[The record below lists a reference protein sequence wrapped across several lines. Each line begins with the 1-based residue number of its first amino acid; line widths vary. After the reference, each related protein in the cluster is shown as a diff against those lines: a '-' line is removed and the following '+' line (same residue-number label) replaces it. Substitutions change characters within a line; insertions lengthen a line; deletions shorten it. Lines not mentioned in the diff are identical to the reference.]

1 MSVKPLLTAVVCG
14 LSGLLLLAGCGR
26 SPQTTF
32 YTLTPLV
39 EQATT
44 PRGASPSIAIASVT
58 LPELVDRPQLVVPDA
73 GTRVAILETQRW
85 AEPLK
90 SALPRLLAENISRL
104 MNSDR
109 VSAYPQH
116 AANSAEYRL
125 FVDIQ
130 RFEQAGNTVVVD
142 ALWEIRSA
150 KGAKPVT
157 GRSKLVEPV
166 GSADYEAVVAGYS
179 RAVATLSKEVVQS
192 LRSLQTKE

>member
-1 MSVKPLLTAVVCG
+1 MSVKRSFAAMMCG
-14 LSGLLLLAGCGR
+14 LSGLFVLAGCGR
-26 SPQTTF
+26 SPQTSF
-32 YTLTPLV
+32 YALTPLV
-39 EQATT
+39 AEVTT
-44 PRGASPSIAIASVT
+44 PRVAGPSIAIASVT

-73 GTRVAILETQRW
+73 GTRVAILESHRW

-90 SALPRLLAENISRL
+90 SAIPRLLADNISRL

-116 AANSAEYRL
+116 AANSADYRL
-125 FVDIQ
+125 FVDFQ
-130 RFEQAGNTVVVD
+130 RFELTGNTVVVD

-150 KGAKPVT
+150 KDTRPVT
-157 GRSKLVEPV
+157 GRSKMVETV

-179 RAVATLSKEVVQS
+179 RAVATLSKEMVQS

>member
-1 MSVKPLLTAVVCG
+1 MSFKPSLAAMVCG
-14 LSGLLLLAGCGR
+14 LSGLLVLAGCGR
-26 SPQTTF
+26 SPQTNF

-39 EQATT
+39 SEATA
-44 PRGASPSIAIASVT
+44 PRLAGPSIAIAAVT

-73 GTRVAILETQRW
+73 GTRVTILETHRW

-90 SALPRLLAENISRL
+90 SAIPRLLAENISRL
-104 MNSDR
+104 LNSDR
-109 VSAYPQH
+109 VAAYPQH
-116 AANSAEYRL
+116 AAINADYRL

-130 RFEQAGNTVVVD
+130 RFELADSTVVVD

-150 KGAKPVT
+150 KGTKPLT

-166 GSADYEAVVAGYS
+166 GSTEYEAVVAGYS
-179 RAVATLSKEVVQS
+179 RAVATLSKEIALS

>member
-1 MSVKPLLTAVVCG
+1 MSVKPLLAAMVYG
-14 LSGLLLLAGCGR
+14 LTGLLVMAGCGR

-39 EQATT
+39 AEMTT
-44 PRGASPSIAIASVT
+44 PRVTGPSIAIASVT

-73 GTRVAILETQRW
+73 GTRVAILESHRW

-90 SALPRLLAENISRL
+90 SALPRFLADNISRL

-116 AANSAEYRL
+116 AANSADYRL
-125 FVDIQ
+125 FVDFQ
-130 RFEQAGNTVVVD
+130 RFELTGNTVVVD

-150 KGAKPVT
+150 KGIHPLT
-157 GRSKLVEPV
+157 GRSKIVEPI

-179 RAVATLSKEVVQS
+179 RAMATLSKEMVQS

>member
-1 MSVKPLLTAVVCG
+1 MSVKPLLTAMMCG
-14 LSGLLLLAGCGR
+14 LSGLFLLGGCGR

-39 EQATT
+39 AEATT

-130 RFEQAGNTVVVD
+130 RFEQAGNAVVVD

-166 GSADYEAVVAGYS
+166 AAADYEAVVAGYS

>member
-1 MSVKPLLTAVVCG
+1 MSTKPLLAAVVCG
-14 LSGLLLLAGCGR
+14 LSGLVLLAGCGR

-39 EQATT
+39 AEVTT
-44 PRGASPSIAIASVT
+44 PRLEGPSIAIASVT

-73 GTRVAILETQRW
+73 GTRVAILESQRW

-116 AANSAEYRL
+116 AANSADYRL
-125 FVDIQ
+125 FVDFQ
-130 RFEQAGNTVVVD
+130 RFELAGNTVVVD
-142 ALWEIRSA
+142 ALWEARSA
-150 KGAKPVT
+150 KDTKSTT
-157 GRSKLVEPV
+157 GRSKLFEPIS
-166 GSADYEAVVAGYS
+166 SADYEAVVAGYS
-179 RAVATLSKEVVQS
+179 RAVATLSKEMVKS